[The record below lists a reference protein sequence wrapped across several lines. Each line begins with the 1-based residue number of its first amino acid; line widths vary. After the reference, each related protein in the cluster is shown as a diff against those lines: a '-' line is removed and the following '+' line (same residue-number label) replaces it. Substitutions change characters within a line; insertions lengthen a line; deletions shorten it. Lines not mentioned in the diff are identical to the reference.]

1 MTQYGLGHKRK
12 RGEKVS
18 KQIPKYR
25 AIAAHYRSRVT
36 SGELEPGS
44 PLESR
49 RKLAKLHKT
58 SRVTIDKVVE
68 LLTAEGIL
76 EPSDGNRPPIV
87 ADISGRTAT
96 VQDRVGNYATSGRAL
111 GARETSEILRVETVP
126 CPVDI
131 AAVLGVQPG
140 DGVVYRERLN
150 KIDGKP
156 VATGH
161 SYYPPEVTAV
171 TPELAMANATPRG
184 SRELA
189 SERMGSPQKDLIPV
203 ITSRLA
209 TDRERELLGLK
220 GAYAVVTQTNRRVL
234 LANGKTVEVA
244 VKVCE
249 GNRPVSFHISL

>member
-1 MTQYGLGHKRK
+1 VT
-12 RGEKVS
+12 E
-18 KQIPKYR
+18 QIPKYR
-25 AIAAHYRSRVT
+25 SIARHYRSLVT
-36 SGELEPGS
+36 SGALKPGA

-49 RKLAKLHKT
+49 RKLAQQHNT

-68 LLTAEGIL
+68 MLTAEGIL
-76 EPSDGNRPPIV
+76 EPSDGNRPPVV

-96 VQDRVGNYATSGRAL
+96 VQDRVGNYSANGRAL
-111 GARETSEILRVETVP
+111 GDRETSEILRVETVP
-126 CPVDI
+126 CPADL

-140 DGVVYRERLN
+140 EGVVYRERLN

-171 TPELAMANATPRG
+171 TPELAMAEATPRG

-249 GNRPVSFHISL
+249 GSRPISFHIPL